1 MQHNRAIVMRAGGEY
16 DQLLV
21 AVYSSPEKRLHH
33 LSNIIWRSYANGAMP
48 DEAADLLNEA
58 IARRR
63 EFFRARRQVG
73 AANRRCAAWRVDHP
87 RDTAIKKRRM
97 WSTGGALPSELRSM
111 FTPGEMAVAGVIRAE
126 VQRKGRC
133 TLPYK
138 SIAKAAGLRSTTVVK
153 RFIRQAKKHHLVRVE
168 ERFGDRGLN
177 RPNVITI
184 ISEEWLSWISYQDLA
199 RQGGTNVPTNQSPRR
214 EREKVGAT
222 VIEKK
227 ALERKVAG
235 ELARTRPS
243 ARAGE
248 ERGSPMASDL
258 TSKRRSRYDET
269 HFRTRCACALDP
281 QLSGPH
287 ADVGR
292 FRVHPGFDG
301 RQVI

>member
-1 MQHNRAIVMRAGGEY
+1 MQHNRTIVMRAGGEY

-33 LSNIIWRSYANGAMP
+33 LSNLIWGSYANGTML

-58 IARRR
+58 ITRRR
-63 EFFRARRQVG
+63 EFFRARKQVG

-87 RDTAIKKRRM
+87 RDNAIKKRRM
-97 WSTGGALPSELRSM
+97 WSTGGALPSGLRSK
-111 FTPGEMAVAGVIRAE
+111 FTPGETAVAGVIRAE

-184 ISEEWLSWISYQDLA
+184 ISEEWLSWISYQSLA
-199 RQGGTNVPTNQSPRR
+199 RQGGTNVPTDQSPRR
-214 EREKVGAT
+214 EREKHGPMVR
-222 VIEKK
+222 EKT
-227 ALERKVAG
+227 ALERKEEAG
-235 ELARTRPS
+235 FCKTGLPAQARKEGADGVRS
-243 ARAGE
+243 AR
-248 ERGSPMASDL
+248 
-258 TSKRRSRYDET
+258 
-269 HFRTRCACALDP
+269 
-281 QLSGPH
+281 
-287 ADVGR
+287 
-292 FRVHPGFDG
+292 
-301 RQVI
+301 